1 MSEITQNKEDPTVE
15 RLKTVTERFF
25 DWVQFL
31 ALLSIAFTA
40 VFCLAREL
48 FHMMSSGRV
57 QLGDLLLLFLY
68 TEVIVMAR
76 AAMRSE
82 HEVLIAMPMAIAV
95 VAMAR
100 YMVVSP
106 THDPMHQILYCCLI
120 LILVIGLVLWY
131 FRSWPHRPRNN

>member
-1 MSEITQNKEDPTVE
+1 
-15 RLKTVTERFF
+15 
-25 DWVQFL
+25 
-31 ALLSIAFTA
+31 
-40 VFCLAREL
+40 
-48 FHMMSSGRV
+48 
-57 QLGDLLLLFLY
+57 
-68 TEVIVMAR
+68 MAR

-106 THDPMHQILYCCLI
+106 THDPMHQILYAATI

-131 FRSWPHRPRNN
+131 FRSSPHRPRNN